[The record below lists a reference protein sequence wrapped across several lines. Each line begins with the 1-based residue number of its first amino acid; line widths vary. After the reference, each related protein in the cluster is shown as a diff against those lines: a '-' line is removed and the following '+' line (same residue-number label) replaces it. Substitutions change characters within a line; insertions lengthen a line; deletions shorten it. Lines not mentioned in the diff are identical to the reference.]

1 MRSESQETEIK
12 KTYTQNNINVQMDQ
26 LLMQGNKEDAYLQGN
41 GIKAGG
47 EVDFDPQAKKM
58 ILYSCLSALCVGN
71 MMLDACYAFI
81 PLYVKE
87 KNPATNEEG
96 IPIWTDGGSISE
108 FNTTLI
114 LAIFS
119 IAQIAFAPFNA
130 YIKNK
135 LGAKNTLL
143 IGFCM
148 ITFTTIGLGVIAHL
162 GTSNGYM
169 YAALTLRFF

>member
-1 MRSESQETEIK
+1 
-12 KTYTQNNINVQMDQ
+12 
-26 LLMQGNKEDAYLQGN
+26 MQGNKEDAFLKGSE
-41 GIKAGG
+41 IKAGG
-47 EVDFDPQAKKM
+47 KVDFDPRTKRL
-58 ILYSCLSALCVGN
+58 ILISCLAALCVGN

-119 IAQIAFAPFNA
+119 IA
-130 YIKNK
+130 
-135 LGAKNTLL
+135 
-143 IGFCM
+143 
-148 ITFTTIGLGVIAHL
+148 
-162 GTSNGYM
+162 
-169 YAALTLRFF
+169 